1 MPTFEQNERHVLSE
15 RPVDPV
21 PRREV
26 EAYLERFQNVASP
39 LTSEGRID
47 QVVWTVWRELR
58 TGMRHRANV
67 AVTAAPPREDR
78 SSSLPS
84 LARYSLV
91 GVSI

>member
-47 QVVWTVWRELR
+47 QVVWTV
-58 TGMRHRANV
+58 
-67 AVTAAPPREDR
+67 
-78 SSSLPS
+78 
-84 LARYSLV
+84 
-91 GVSI
+91 